1 MSRAA
6 KVVIGRELLQG
17 FSYPAFPQ
25 LRTVEAMV
33 KGPEKVGIQ
42 VLYRRTLAASAF
54 ERFRNRLQDSLPN
67 FGRESQ
73 SASPL
78 LFPPFSPCTCLERG
92 PQTPRGVEW
101 FSE

>member
-25 LRTVEAMV
+25 LRPVEAMV
-33 KGPEKVGIQ
+33 KGPEKIGIQ

-54 ERFRNRLQDSLPN
+54 ERFRNRLQDSLPD

-73 SASPL
+73 SILPALSA
-78 LFPPFSPCTCLERG
+78 PFSACMRLDRWPEAARGLE
-92 PQTPRGVEW
+92 
-101 FSE
+101 